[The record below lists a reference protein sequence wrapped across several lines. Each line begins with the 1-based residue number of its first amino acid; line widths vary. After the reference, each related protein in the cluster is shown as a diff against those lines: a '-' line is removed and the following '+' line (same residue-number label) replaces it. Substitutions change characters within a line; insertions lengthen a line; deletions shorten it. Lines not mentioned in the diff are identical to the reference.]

1 MKKKRIAVIF
11 EGNDEDR
18 KGMFNA
24 VVQRTLHL
32 KKQLGYT
39 PDVYM
44 IQTYEPWI
52 IRLLG
57 HTRNRERKPSF
68 EIAGLTVT
76 NIWQRFSITDYCL
89 DRFLHYRKPVQ
100 SHFLKEQAERFAG
113 YDLVCAHSFR
123 AGFLAKSVHERF
135 GTPYTVTWHGSDIHR
150 FPFANKFCF
159 KDTAAI
165 MEAAFR
171 NFFVSRNLIELSDRI
186 AATPNKD
193 VLYNGVDKSVFHP
206 YDATRMRETQRK
218 YGIDTDVKNVAY
230 VGNFYRIK
238 NVLCLPEVFGI
249 MRGQYG
255 ENINFYFIGSG
266 KQESALREECRRWGI
281 DAAFLLNLAPE
292 DMPDV
297 YNCMDLIVLPSLNEG
312 LPLVAVEAAACGTM
326 FVGSRVGGIPEVAG
340 EENTV
345 PHGDG
350 FIREFAELCVR
361 RLNSGNIDPL
371 PAQFDWDATARK
383 ELEIISP
390 VIPIR

>member
-1 MKKKRIAVIF
+1 MMPP
-11 EGNDEDR
+11 EG
-18 KGMFNA
+18 
-24 VVQRTLHL
+24 
-32 KKQLGYT
+32 
-39 PDVYM
+39 
-44 IQTYEPWI
+44 
-52 IRLLG
+52 
-57 HTRNRERKPSF
+57 
-68 EIAGLTVT
+68 
-76 NIWQRFSITDYCL
+76 
-89 DRFLHYRKPVQ
+89 
-100 SHFLKEQAERFAG
+100 
-113 YDLVCAHSFR
+113 
-123 AGFLAKSVHERF
+123 
-135 GTPYTVTWHGSDIHR
+135 
-150 FPFANKFCF
+150 
-159 KDTAAI
+159 
-165 MEAAFR
+165 
-171 NFFVSRNLIELSDRI
+171 
-186 AATPNKD
+186 
-193 VLYNGVDKSVFHP
+193 
-206 YDATRMRETQRK
+206 
-218 YGIDTDVKNVAY
+218 DTDVKNVAY